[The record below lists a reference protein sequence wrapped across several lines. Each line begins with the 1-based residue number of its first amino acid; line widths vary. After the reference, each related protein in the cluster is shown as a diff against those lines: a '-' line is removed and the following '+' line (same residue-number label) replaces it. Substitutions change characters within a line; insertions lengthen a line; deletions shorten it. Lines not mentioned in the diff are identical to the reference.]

1 MHEHP
6 GGGSTVPAL
15 SESVELSPGR
25 RAAYEAIGEGE
36 PILYFQGGPGY
47 GAGLLR
53 DDARLL
59 ADRFAVYLIDPHGS
73 GGSSPPRDPS
83 LYDHLGH
90 ARFYDEVRRALGL
103 GQVTVMGISFGS
115 IVALTYAAL
124 FPEHALRCV
133 AISARA
139 VGAEQQS
146 NEQERE
152 MRQFLSRHAQ
162 APWYHSA
169 RSVWDEWT
177 ERVLAATE
185 AREIDTMMAEILPLY
200 TAYPESPG
208 VRALIDAW
216 RRDARTDLAAVK
228 AWESGLWQ
236 TIDIRRLLA
245 RIACPT
251 LLLVGEL
258 DLICG
263 PSHAREIAAEIRD
276 ARVVAIPECGHFV
289 PAEAP
294 EAFKAAVVGF
304 CEA

>member
-1 MHEHP
+1 
-6 GGGSTVPAL
+6 
-15 SESVELSPGR
+15 
-25 RAAYEAIGEGE
+25 
-36 PILYFQGGPGY
+36 
-47 GAGLLR
+47 
-53 DDARLL
+53 
-59 ADRFAVYLIDPHGS
+59 
-73 GGSSPPRDPS
+73 
-83 LYDHLGH
+83 
-90 ARFYDEVRRALGL
+90 
-103 GQVTVMGISFGS
+103 
-115 IVALTYAAL
+115 
-124 FPEHALRCV
+124 
-133 AISARA
+133 
-139 VGAEQQS
+139 
-146 NEQERE
+146 